1 MRLVSA
7 LLELFQIIEH
17 ITAIWRMKINKYPM
31 IAPLCHLSNNI
42 WFRVPLPSRNS
53 IERYQV
59 ILALLLYIP
68 YYVSIINFLTA

>member
-1 MRLVSA
+1 
-7 LLELFQIIEH
+7 
-17 ITAIWRMKINKYPM
+17 M